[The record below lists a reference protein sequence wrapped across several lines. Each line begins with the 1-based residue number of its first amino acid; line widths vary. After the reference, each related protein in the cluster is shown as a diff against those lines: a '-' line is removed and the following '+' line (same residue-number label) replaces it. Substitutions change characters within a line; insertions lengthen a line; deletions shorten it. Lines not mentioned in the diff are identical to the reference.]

1 MRVEKRQ
8 GQGRELYMILWRF
21 RLYPQTRES
30 HRFTST
36 IEDSGRTAV
45 RNKNGGRSSKEIN
58 MNEK

>member
-1 MRVEKRQ
+1 
-8 GQGRELYMILWRF
+8 MILWRF

-30 HRFTST
+30 PRFTST

-45 RNKNGGRSSKEIN
+45 RNKDGGRSSKEIN